1 MVGAVVPKLRRFVHS
16 ALAAAAVAASAAT
29 AWAATSQTGTPVL
42 ATRLN
47 EENPAA
53 SGTYFAYS
61 QNSRKR
67 PRRYD
72 AYVRSGQG
80 RPVKVNA
87 PRTQGWIGG
96 ISGTTLVYQQVARN
110 GQSDL
115 KFFDLATHKRSDAAG
130 FNTRSW
136 EWHPSISGDWVLFG
150 RSSPAVDY
158 MILRSVSTGRQ
169 IVVDKR
175 IEAPSSFDLA
185 PGQVNG
191 DYAAWTKCENG
202 TCTAYRYAIAEGLT
216 TPLPPPAGKGHY
228 AASVDASGTVYVGRS
243 GSACGQDAEIWRYPL
258 VGLPSLLLKLPRGQ
272 DLRFTYATTGSTGA
286 TEVYYD
292 RVICSRKAWDVYKV
306 VDSSGPTP

>member
-1 MVGAVVPKLRRFVHS
+1 VRRVPAS
-16 ALAAAAVAASAAT
+16 TLAAAAFAATAVT

-53 SGTYFAYS
+53 AGAYFAYS

-80 RPVKVNA
+80 RPIKVNA

-96 ISGTTLVYQQVARN
+96 ISGTTLVYQQVPKN
-110 GQSDL
+110 GHSDL
-115 KFFDLATHKRSDAAG
+115 KFFDLATRKRSDAAG

-150 RSSPAVDY
+150 RSSPDVDY
-158 MILRSVSTGRQ
+158 TILRSFSTGRQ
-169 IVVDKR
+169 IVLDKKA
-175 IEAPSSFDLA
+175 EAESSFELA
-185 PGQVNG
+185 PGEVNG
-191 DYAAWTKCENG
+191 DYAVWTKCEHA
-202 TCTAYRYAIAEGLT
+202 TCAAYRYAIAEGLT
-216 TPLPPPAGKGHY
+216 TPLPPPAGKAHY

-243 GSACGQDAEIWRYPL
+243 GSGCGNGAEIWRYPL
-258 VGLPSLLLKLPRGQ
+258 VGLPTLLLKLPRGQ
-272 DLRFTYATTGSTGA
+272 DFRFTYATAGSTGA

-292 RVICSRKAWDVYKV
+292 RVICRRKAWDVYKV
-306 VDSSGPTP
+306 VDSNGPTP